1 MKKLFS
7 LIVILGT
14 LSSCQEEVKFNN
26 DPGFQAFRDDVLF
39 RGIDVRA
46 YKSTSGALRIVALA
60 EGEEVVLRT
69 TSTNVGLYPLGTSVS
84 KVATYTNSFDGNE
97 VFYTTGI
104 DIGNGVI
111 EITESANNTVTGKF
125 KFNAENTLDNPFGNE
140 LVNFQYG
147 AFYQLPLIPEP

>member
-7 LIVILGT
+7 LIVILVT

-26 DPGFQAFRDDVLF
+26 DPGFQAFRDNVIF
-39 RGIDVRA
+39 KGIDVRA
-46 YKSTSGALRIVALA
+46 YKTASGALRIVALA
-60 EGEEVVLRT
+60 EGEEVVLKT
-69 TSTNVGLYPLGTSVS
+69 TSTNIGMYPLGTSVS
-84 KVATYTNSFDGNE
+84 KSATYTNSFDGNE

-104 DIGNGVI
+104 DIGNGLI
-111 EITESANNTVTGKF
+111 EITENANNTVSGNF
-125 KFNAENTLDNPFGNE
+125 KFNAENISDNPLGNE